1 MVVVALPSPT
11 VRSLDKFKKVEVAFV
26 EVALVIIKLVMV
38 EDGALLMMPA
48 LKVWSAVQILASLRL
63 TPLPLVRQFPS
74 SPRKQPAE
82 SCRPATVEVPVI
94 SSAEARTP
102 PPKVEVAVPP
112 WSVVVAVP
120 ASVPPIVRILD
131 ILENVDVALVLV
143 LLVKVTFPSDDK
155 PLTVKEERV
164 PTLVRDELTTED
176 PKVVASSTR
185 ALLMRKKAPVGTF
198 TLPVVKEIPP

>member
-1 MVVVALPSPT
+1 MFA
-11 VRSLDKFKKVEVAFV
+11 KVDVAFV
-26 EVALVIIKLVMV
+26 EVAFVMIKLVIV
-38 EDGALLMMPA
+38 EEGALLMMPA
-48 LKVWSAVQILASLRL
+48 LKVWSAVQTLASLRL